1 MQLWEVGMMME
12 GVYMKN
18 RDVWEA
24 NRMTAY
30 ITAQVNS
37 KKRLKPRSIIEFPW
51 EKETLKN
58 EIKVATDPDRLM
70 FMKSVMEQIA
80 LDL

>member
-51 EKETLKN
+51 EKEIIRRENK
-58 EIKVATDPDRLM
+58 EATDPDRLL
-70 FMKSVMEQIA
+70 FLKSVMEQIA
-80 LDL
+80 ISL